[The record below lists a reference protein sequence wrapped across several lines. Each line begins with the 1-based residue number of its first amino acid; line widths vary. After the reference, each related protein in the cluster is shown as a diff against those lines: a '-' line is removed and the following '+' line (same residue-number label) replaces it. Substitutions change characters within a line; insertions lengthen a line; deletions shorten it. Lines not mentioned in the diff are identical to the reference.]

1 MSKDTLV
8 LIELLFIVGLIAWF
22 GIVQIRS
29 VRKPPAE
36 RKDDSDGSGEGKT

>member
-22 GIVQIRS
+22 GISQIRA
-29 VRKPPAE
+29 VRKPPAA
-36 RKDDSDGSGEGKT
+36 RKNDNDDPGDGEA